1 MKKCSF
7 FEKKNFL
14 LLNNPPNRL
23 IFAEVSASFVSGDR
37 LVMKRSSFLSV
48 FLSFLLV
55 TSGVC
60 AAAERPYRDGELS
73 LITRLTTWI
82 LYRNHYRPL
91 VLNKDFSQ
99 KLFDEYL
106 DTLDP
111 QRIYFTRE
119 DVAAFE
125 TFRDTLGPSLL
136 RGETEFAFRLYQL
149 YRKRLGEYI
158 RFAEAECRKKAD
170 FTADEYWDLKR
181 DEAKRPADAREQQ
194 ELWRLRVKN
203 DRLYYHLVDRA
214 MAEDKDL
221 QKDRKQEAAAAAW
234 KWAGATPEK
243 CLLKRLRDI
252 SNEVMKKDRIDILGT
267 YLNTLA
273 QIFGPH
279 SSYYAPKL
287 SEDFDIN
294 MSLSLTGIGATL
306 SSDDGF
312 IKVVSLVP
320 GGPAA
325 RDGRLRVED
334 RITVAVQENLETNNL
349 VDMPVSQAVRYI
361 RGPVNSRV
369 CLGILTDK
377 RGANPLPLNS
387 VATFLSYFSRLTGST
402 DYSRVFPEWR
412 GNIYLRPYVLTR
424 SKVELVDGGAKGRI
438 RNVRSSDGGVRRV
451 GVLELP
457 SFYHD
462 FSAVR
467 RGDANARRCSAD
479 VARIL
484 RKFNREKVDAVLI
497 DLRLNG
503 GGSLPEALEMTGLFI
518 KRGPIVQVRT
528 ADRSIE
534 VEADDDPG
542 MVYGGPLVILT
553 SKLTASASEIFTA
566 ALQDCSRA
574 IVVGDS
580 RTFGKGTILK
590 VEELTPHF
598 RWLARRL
605 PAGSVTFE
613 TAMFYRITGDSVQQL
628 GITPDFKLPSF
639 TEEIKVGEM
648 FLPHHLPWD
657 QIRSVP
663 CDHFDTDIKRKAK
676 LLREASEKR
685 IKASPEYTVLEKRI
699 ANYREH
705 KNRNRIS
712 LQESKRWAEYRSV
725 KEMDEAA
732 DRLLSGDQ
740 ELRKKDKALGDPVLT
755 EAANIAADY
764 AAMERPRLPAAEK

>member
-1 MKKCSF
+1 MKKRIF
-7 FEKKNFL
+7 PLFFL
-14 LLNNPPNRL
+14 LLPM
-23 IFAEVSASFVSGDR
+23 VSP
-37 LVMKRSSFLSV
+37 
-48 FLSFLLV
+48 
-55 TSGVC
+55 GVN
-60 AAAERPYRDGELS
+60 AAERPYRDGELS
-73 LITRLTTWI
+73 MITRLTTWV
-82 LYRNHYRPL
+82 LHRNHYRPQ
-91 VLNKDFSQ
+91 VLDRDFSRN
-99 KLFDEYL
+99 LFAEYF

-111 QRIYFTRE
+111 QRLYFTRQ
-119 DVAAFE
+119 DVAEFE
-125 TFRDTLGPSLL
+125 SFRDTLGPSLL
-136 RGETEFAFRLYQL
+136 RGETEFVFRLYQL
-149 YRKRLGEYI
+149 YRKRLSEFI
-158 RFAEAECRKKAD
+158 RFAEKECRTPAN
-170 FTADEYWDLKR
+170 FTVDEYWDLKR
-181 DEAKRPADAREQQ
+181 DKAERPADAGEQRK
-194 ELWRLRVKN
+194 LWRLRVKN

-221 QKDRKQEAAAAAW
+221 QKDKKQEAAAAAW
-234 KWAGATPEK
+234 KWAGTTPEK
-243 CLLKRLRDI
+243 CLLKRLRDV

-273 QIFGPH
+273 QLFGPH

-325 RDGRLRVED
+325 KDGRLRVED
-334 RITVAVQENLETNNL
+334 RIAVAVQQNLETANL
-349 VDMPVSQAVRYI
+349 IDMPVSQAVRYI
-361 RGPVNSRV
+361 RGPEKSRV
-369 CLGILTDK
+369 CLGVLTDK
-377 RGANPLPLNS
+377 RGTNPLPLNS
-387 VATFLSYFSRLTGST
+387 VAAFLSYFSLLTGLPDVSGI
-402 DYSRVFPEWR
+402 FPEWR
-412 GNIYLRPYVLTR
+412 GNIYLRPYTLTR
-424 SKVELVDGGAKGRI
+424 SKVELVDGGAKGKI
-438 RNVRSSDGGVRRV
+438 RNVRGADGKFRKV

-467 RGDANARRCSAD
+467 RGDANAKRCSTD
-479 VARIL
+479 VERIL
-484 RKFNREKVDAVLI
+484 VEFNRKKVDAVLI

-518 KRGPIVQVRT
+518 KTGPIVQVRA
-528 ADRSIE
+528 ADKNIE
-534 VEADDDPG
+534 VEEDENPK
-542 MVYGGPLVILT
+542 MVYSGPLVILT

-628 GITPDFKLPSF
+628 GITPDIKLPSF
-639 TEEIKVGEM
+639 TEEVKIGEM

-657 QIRSVP
+657 QIQPVP
-663 CDHFDTDIKRKAK
+663 CGQFDTDIRRKAK
-676 LLREASEKR
+676 LLKDASDKR
-685 IKASPEYTVLEKRI
+685 IRISPEYQLLNKRI
-699 ANYREH
+699 ANYRAHRDRE
-705 KNRNRIS
+705 RIS
-712 LQESKRWAEYRSV
+712 LLESTRWAEYRSV

-732 DRLLSGDQ
+732 ERLLSGDQ
-740 ELRKKDKALGDPVLT
+740 ELKKKDKMLSDPVLN
-755 EAANIAADY
+755 EAVSIAADY
-764 AAMERPRLPAAEK
+764 AAMK